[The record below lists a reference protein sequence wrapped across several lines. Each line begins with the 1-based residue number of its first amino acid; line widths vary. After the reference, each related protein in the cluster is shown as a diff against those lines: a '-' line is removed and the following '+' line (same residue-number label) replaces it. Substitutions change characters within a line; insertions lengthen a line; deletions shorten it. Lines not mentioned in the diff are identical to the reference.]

1 MNKKLIVIMFN
12 ELDFKL
18 LEKYCSIL
26 PGRFKNFEAL
36 FRLPKRQT
44 ENHYVKNNE
53 IEPWIVWP
61 SFFNGK
67 SYKKHKIFRLNEF
80 FLSKYKNISEILE
93 SQNIKVGSI
102 CAMNIPNRLVNP
114 DYFIS
119 DMWITTKP
127 DKNHL
132 IHSIQKALSQGVMNN
147 ESFKLS
153 LSSIFYILVGL
164 LISLR
169 VRNILTYLSLSI
181 ESIKD
186 RYIRALWLD
195 YYINNLH
202 YYLFNKKKTNF
213 STVFFNAGAH
223 IQHHNYNNSIIY
235 NKYYNA
241 NSKDYFPKL
250 LKVYDKI
257 LGDYMHNKSFEFIVL
272 NGLMQ
277 KQESQGVYYYRLKD
291 PNVFFDLIGFDS
303 SEIQPRMSRDLTVNF
318 ASARKVKV
326 ALSTLRSIKINDED
340 VFGDFA
346 VHENKIHLS
355 ITYNKE
361 IKNKN
366 KVKVGNLNLEALN
379 VLKLLAIKNGSHIP
393 SGTAYFSQ
401 RFSLLLPKRKIFIT
415 EFFNLV
421 IKFFKT

>member
-26 PGRFKNFEAL
+26 PGKFKNFEAL
-36 FRLPKRQT
+36 FRLPTRQT
-44 ENHYVKNNE
+44 GNHYVKNNE

-102 CAMNIPNRLVNP
+102 GAMNIPNRLVNP

-132 IHSIQKALSQGVMNN
+132 IHSIQKALTQGVKNN
-147 ESFKLS
+147 ESLKLS

-169 VRNILTYLSLSI
+169 VRNIFTFMSLGI
-181 ESIKD
+181 QSIKD

-202 YYLFNKKKTNF
+202 YYLFNKNKTNF

-223 IQHHNYNNSIIY
+223 IQHHKYNNSIIY
-235 NKYYNA
+235 KKYRDT
-241 NSKDYFPKL
+241 NSKDYFLKI

-257 LGDYMHNKSFEFIVL
+257 LGDYIHNKSFEFIVL

-277 KQESQGVYYYRLKD
+277 KQESKGVHYYRLND
-291 PNVFFDLIGFDS
+291 PDIFFDLLGIDS
-303 SEIQPRMSRDLTVNF
+303 SEIHLRMSKDMTLHFDST
-318 ASARKVKV
+318 RKVKV
-326 ALSTLRSIKINDED
+326 ALSALRSVKINNEN

-346 VHENKIHLS
+346 VFKNKIYLS
-355 ITYNKE
+355 ITFNKE

-366 KVKVGNLNLEALN
+366 KVKINNLNLEALSLFN
-379 VLKLLAIKNGSHIP
+379 LIAIKNGSHIS

-401 RFSLLLPKRKIFIT
+401 RFSLLLPKRKIIIT
-415 EFFNLV
+415 EFFNLI
-421 IKFFKT
+421 IKFFKM

>member
-36 FRLPKRQT
+36 FRLPTRQT
-44 ENHYVKNNE
+44 KNHCVKNNE

-119 DMWITTKP
+119 DMWVTTKP

-132 IHSIQKALSQGVMNN
+132 IRSIERALSQGVINN
-147 ESFKLS
+147 TSFKLS
-153 LSSIFYILVGL
+153 LSSIVYILVGL

-169 VRNILTYLSLSI
+169 VKNIFTYLSLTI
-181 ESIKD
+181 HSIKD

-379 VLKLLAIKNGSHIP
+379 VLKLIAIKNGSHIP